1 MTPEDLKPG
10 DILRAPDGQL
20 WNVDQVLSNGGVL
33 VVQRQAVYDLTGWQ
47 PADSYHLTGAHNQK
61 SQKLRE

>member
-1 MTPEDLKPG
+1 MKPEDLKPG

-33 VVQRQAVYDLTGWQ
+33 VVQRQAVYDLTGWE
-47 PADSYHLTGAHNQK
+47 PVDSYHITGGK
-61 SQKLRE
+61 EKPSK

>member
-1 MTPEDLKPG
+1 MKPEDLKPG

-33 VVQRQAVYDLTGWQ
+33 VVQRQAVYDLTGWH
-47 PADSYHLTGAHNQK
+47 PADAYHLTGEGK
-61 SQKLRE
+61 IE